1 MINRQNQNAVQCPNR
16 NSMPYEVRPGDTLNS
31 IATRFGT
38 NLVGLLE
45 LNPTL
50 RLRTLTEG
58 MELCV
63 PRVPERPPCING
75 AYYTIREGDSF
86 YNLALR
92 YNMPLNILLEANPQ
106 ANPYDLKVGQEICIP
121 NVPAGC
127 PFGTVVTIAQ
137 GTRLSDILIG
147 YNLSLNELRDANQ
160 DFNPNVIVPGD
171 ELCIP
176 AEVFLPCGP
185 NSTEYIIKAGDSLST
200 VALANNLTASQL
212 MIANPSLRPAN
223 FLIIGTRI
231 CIPNPTSTP
240 ANNNTNAQYRKI

>member
-1 MINRQNQNAVQCPNR
+1 MQNQNEVQCPNKYT
-16 NSMPYEVRPGDTLNS
+16 MPYVVQPGDTLNS

-50 RLRTLTEG
+50 KLRTLTEG
-58 MELCV
+58 MSLCV

-75 AYYTIREGDSF
+75 AYYIVREGESF
-86 YNLALR
+86 YNLARR
-92 YNMPLNILLEANPQ
+92 YNLPLNLLLEANPQ

-127 PFGTVVTIAQ
+127 PFGTVVTIAE

-147 YNLSLNELRDANQ
+147 YNLSLNELREANPKLN
-160 DFNPNVIVPGD
+160 FNIIVPGT

-176 AEVFLPCGP
+176 VESYGPCSKD
-185 NSTEYIIKAGDSLST
+185 STEYVIKVGDSLAT
-200 VALANNLTASQL
+200 VATANNMTPSQL
-212 MIANPSLRPAN
+212 LIANSGLRAAN
-223 FLIIGTRI
+223 FLIVGTRI
-231 CIPNPTSTP
+231 CIPKPINST
-240 ANNNTNAQYRKI
+240 RV

>member
-1 MINRQNQNAVQCPNR
+1 MINRQNQNQVQCPNR
-16 NSMPYEVRPGDTLNS
+16 FTMPYVVQPGDTLNS

-58 MELCV
+58 MALCV

-75 AYYTIREGDSF
+75 AYYIIREGDSF
-86 YNLALR
+86 YNLAQR
-92 YNMPLNILLEANPQ
+92 YNLPLNILLEANPE

-127 PFGTVVTIAQ
+127 PFGTLVTIAE

-147 YNLSLNELRDANQ
+147 YNVSLNELREANPE
-160 DFNPNVIVPGD
+160 FNPNVIVPGTD
-171 ELCIP
+171 LCIP
-176 AEVFLPCGP
+176 PETYLACGP
-185 NSTEYIIKAGDSLST
+185 NTTEYIIKAGDSLGT
-200 VALANNLTASQL
+200 VATANNLTPSQL
-212 MIANPSLRPAN
+212 LIANPSLRPAN
-223 FLIIGTRI
+223 FLIVGTRI
-231 CIPNPTSTP
+231 CIPGATT
-240 ANNNTNAQYRKI
+240 NTNG

>member
-1 MINRQNQNAVQCPNR
+1 MIYRQSQNQVQCPNR
-16 NSMPYEVRPGDTLNS
+16 YTMPYVVRPGDTLNS

-58 MELCV
+58 MTLCV

-75 AYYTIREGDSF
+75 AYYIIREGESF
-86 YNLALR
+86 YSLAQR
-92 YNMPLNILLEANPQ
+92 YGLPLNLLLEANPE

-147 YNLSLNELRDANQ
+147 YNLSLNELRDSNPE
-160 DFNPNVIVPGD
+160 FNFNVIVPGT

-176 AEVFLPCGP
+176 PEAYQPCSQ
-185 NSTEYIIKAGDSLST
+185 NSTEYVIKAGDSLGA
-200 VALANNLTASQL
+200 VASANNMTASQL
-212 MIANPSLRPAN
+212 LIANPSLRPAN
-223 FLIIGTRI
+223 FLIVGTRI
-231 CIPNPTSTP
+231 CIPRP
-240 ANNNTNAQYRKI
+240 AGNTNA

>member
-1 MINRQNQNAVQCPNR
+1 MIYRQNQNEVQCPNR
-16 NSMPYEVRPGDTLNS
+16 YTMPYVVQPGDTLNS

-58 MELCV
+58 MSLCV

-75 AYYTIREGDSF
+75 AYYIVREGESF
-86 YNLALR
+86 YNLARR
-92 YNMPLNILLEANPQ
+92 YDMPLNLLLEANPQ

-121 NVPAGC
+121 NVPPGC
-127 PFGTVVTIAQ
+127 PFGSVVTIAE

-147 YNLSLNELRDANQ
+147 YNLSLNELREANPE
-160 DFNPNVIVPGD
+160 FNFNVIVPGT

-176 AEVFLPCGP
+176 TESYEQCGE
-185 NSTEYIIKAGDSLST
+185 NFTEYVIKTGDSLAT
-200 VALANNLTASQL
+200 VALANNMTPSQL
-212 MIANPSLRPAN
+212 LIANPGLRPAN
-223 FLIIGTRI
+223 FLIVGTRI
-231 CIPNPTSTP
+231 CIPNPQ
-240 ANNNTNAQYRKI
+240 NNSNT

>member
-1 MINRQNQNAVQCPNR
+1 MINRQNQNQVQCPNR
-16 NSMPYEVRPGDTLNS
+16 YTMPYVVRPGDTLNS

-58 MELCV
+58 MTLCV
-63 PRVPERPPCING
+63 PRVPERPTCING
-75 AYYTIREGDSF
+75 AYYIIKEGDSF
-86 YNLALR
+86 YNLAQR
-92 YNMPLNILLEANPQ
+92 YNMPLNLLLEANPE

-127 PFGTVVTIAQ
+127 PFGTVVTIAE

-147 YNLSLNELRDANQ
+147 YNLSLNELRDTNPE
-160 DFNPNVIVPGD
+160 FNFNVIVPGT

-176 AEVFLPCGP
+176 PEAYQACGQ
-185 NSTEYIIKAGDSLST
+185 NTTEYVIRAGDSLST
-200 VALANNLTASQL
+200 IAVANNLTASQL
-212 MIANPSLRPAN
+212 LIANPGLRPAN
-223 FLIIGTRI
+223 FLIVGTRV
-231 CIPNPTSTP
+231 CIPRP
-240 ANNNTNAQYRKI
+240 ASNNTNA

>member
-1 MINRQNQNAVQCPNR
+1 MIYRQNQNEVQCPNKYT
-16 NSMPYEVRPGDTLNS
+16 MPYVVQPGDTLNS
-31 IATRFGT
+31 IAARFGT

-58 MELCV
+58 MSLCV

-75 AYYTIREGDSF
+75 AYYIVKEGESF
-86 YNLALR
+86 YNLARR
-92 YNMPLNILLEANPQ
+92 YDMPLNLLLEANPQ

-127 PFGTVVTIAQ
+127 PFGTVVTVAE

-147 YNLSLNELRDANQ
+147 YNLSLNELREANPK
-160 DFNPNVIVPGD
+160 FNYNVIVPGT

-176 AEVFLPCGP
+176 AESYEPCSE
-185 NSTEYIIKAGDSLST
+185 NATEYVIKAGDSLAT
-200 VALANNLTASQL
+200 VATSNNLTPSQL
-212 MIANPSLRPAN
+212 LIANPGLRAAN
-223 FLIIGTRI
+223 FLIVGTRV
-231 CIPNPTSTP
+231 CIP
-240 ANNNTNAQYRKI
+240 KK

>member
-1 MINRQNQNAVQCPNR
+1 MIYRQNQNEVQCPNR
-16 NSMPYEVRPGDTLNS
+16 FTMPYVVRPGDTLNS

-58 MELCV
+58 MSLCV

-75 AYYTIREGDSF
+75 AYYIIREGDSF

-92 YNMPLNILLEANPQ
+92 YDLPLNILLEANPQ

-121 NVPAGC
+121 NVPPGC
-127 PFGTVVTIAQ
+127 PFGSVVTIAE
-137 GTRLSDILIG
+137 GTRLSDILIS
-147 YNLSLNELRDANQ
+147 YNLSLSELRDSNPE
-160 DFNPNVIVPGD
+160 FNFNIIVPGT

-176 AEVFLPCGP
+176 PESYLPCSE
-185 NSTEYIIKAGDSLST
+185 NSTEYVIKAGDSLAT
-200 VALANNLTASQL
+200 VATANNLTPSQL
-212 MIANPSLRPAN
+212 LIANPALRPAN
-223 FLIIGTRI
+223 FLIVGTRV
-231 CIPNPTSTP
+231 CIPGSVT
-240 ANNNTNAQYRKI
+240 NTNA